1 MSGIKIAGVLLL
13 SLVAASFSGCE
24 DADGSASSVPA
35 AARKKKDAIIVNT
48 IEETAQPVTT
58 AEETQT
64 ASAQTTTKES
74 QTTLASDETA
84 STVISET
91 TAPITTT
98 EPETEPATEAP
109 TAPSDDGQLVLI
121 KDYIPDIYLDIRYAT
136 TNNFTGTVVYDSP
149 DAYLCY
155 GTVKKLMAVQDALRE
170 KGLSLIIWDAY
181 RPVEAQQRLWDVC
194 PNPTYVADPRNGI
207 TSHSR
212 GNTVDLGIVASDG
225 SYVPVPSGFDEF
237 STLADRNY
245 ADVPEEA
252 ARNSQ
257 MLEDIMSANGFYGYW
272 GEWWHYSDY
281 TEYNWHF

>member
-1 MSGIKIAGVLLL
+1 MSGKCIAGVLLMC
-13 SLVAASFSGCE
+13 LVAASFSGCE
-24 DADGSASSVPA
+24 DADVSFSAVSATVPP
-35 AARKKKDAIIVNT
+35 KTDAIIVNT
-48 IEETAQPVTT
+48 IEDTSQPITS
-58 AEETQT
+58 AAETQ
-64 ASAQTTTKES
+64 SAP
-74 QTTLASDETA
+74 A
-84 STVISET
+84 ET
-91 TAPITTT
+91 TAVTSETPSETLTSAENTEAAVTST
-98 EPETEPATEAP
+98 EPVTEPP
-109 TAPSDDGQLVLI
+109 TKVPVPTDDGQLVLI
-121 KDYIPDIYLDIRYAT
+121 KDFIPDLFLDIRYAT
-136 TNNFTGTVVYDSP
+136 TNNFTGTVIYENN

-155 GTVKKLMAVQDALRE
+155 GTVKKLMSVQDALRE

-212 GNTVDLGIVASDG
+212 GNTIDLGIVASDG

-281 TEYNWHF
+281 TEYQWHF